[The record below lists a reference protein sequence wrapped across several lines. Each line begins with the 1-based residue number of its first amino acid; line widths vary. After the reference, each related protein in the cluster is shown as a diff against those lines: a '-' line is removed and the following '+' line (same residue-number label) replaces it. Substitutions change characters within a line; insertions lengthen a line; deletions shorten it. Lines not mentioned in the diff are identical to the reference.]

1 MSNLSTLNTFREHIL
16 ANKPIDEKDWNK
28 FQNTLFEHGI
38 GMEETLQ
45 FLYFNQPSVQV
56 FEDWIIKHK
65 RIYQQ
70 EDIAHFPDVLS
81 KEDLEFWEKN
91 GYIVVKNAISR
102 EDCEETQNAILHYLE
117 ASLDNSESWYK
128 NHEAK
133 EGLMVLFTKHPTLEK
148 NRASLIIQ
156 KAYQQLYGT
165 DKIYRVIDKV
175 SFNPPEN
182 HSYKFRGS
190 LLHWDTNLQLPIQ
203 FKLQG
208 LLYLTDVKHNSG
220 AFHCVPGFQNQ
231 IENWLKNL
239 PENTNPRELAIQE
252 LKPIP
257 VLGNAG
263 DFVIWHQA
271 LPHCATPNTS
281 NLPRMVQ
288 YLTYF
293 PLENQEEIRVW
304 I

>member
-1 MSNLSTLNTFREHIL
+1 MTNSTILNTFREHIL
-16 ANKPIDEKDWNK
+16 VNKTFEPNDWNV

-38 GMEETLQ
+38 GMEETLH
-45 FLYFNQPSVQV
+45 FLYFNQPSAQD
-56 FEDWIIKHK
+56 FQDWIDKNK
-65 RIYQQ
+65 TIYHQ
-70 EDIAHFPDVLS
+70 ENIAHFPDVLNE
-81 KEDLEFWEKN
+81 EDLNFWKEN
-91 GYIVVKNAISR
+91 GYVVVKNAIPM
-102 EDCEETQNAILHYLE
+102 EDCVKTQNAILNYLE
-117 ASLDNSESWYK
+117 ASLEDSCSWYK
-128 NHEAK
+128 NNEAK

-148 NRASLIIQ
+148 NRASLKIQ
-156 KAYQQLYGT
+156 KAYQQLYET

-182 HSYKFRGS
+182 NSFRFMGS
-190 LLHWDTNLQLPIQ
+190 ALHWDVSLRLPIP

-208 LLYLTDVKHNSG
+208 LLYLTDVKENSG
-220 AFHCVPGFQNQ
+220 AFHCVAGFHHQ

-239 PENTNPRELAIQE
+239 PQNINPREMAVKE

-257 VLGNAG
+257 ILGNAG

-281 NLPRMVQ
+281 DLPRIVQ
-288 YLTYF
+288 YLTYL
-293 PLENQEEIRVW
+293 PLENQEERSEW